1 MYVLNWFFSCLII
14 FNLNNENLFFSDM
27 MLVSVLVMIVMSI
40 KYRFKYLA
48 PIKYSI
54 IIHEVVL
61 YNLFHLIGSV

>member
-14 FNLNNENLFFSDM
+14 FDLNNENLFFCDM

-48 PIKYSI
+48 HIKYSI
-54 IIHEVVL
+54 IIHGVVR
-61 YNLFHLIGSV
+61 YNFYSI